1 MRYDMFCMH
10 VLISVLAIASFVI
23 NDSPLGKLS
32 FGETMIGTAFV
43 TVYAAVIIP
52 LILTDVVTGEYIP
65 YFFLDFRHLGS
76 LSILVFSLLICAT
89 GYSLSLLL
97 SFLNRKLYWRW
108 FRNLTA

>member
-1 MRYDMFCMH
+1 MIIMRYDMFCMH
-10 VLISVLAIASFVI
+10 VLIPVLAIASFVI

-43 TVYAAVIIP
+43 T
-52 LILTDVVTGEYIP
+52 GEYIP

-76 LSILVFSLLICAT
+76 LSILVFSLLIYAT

>member
-1 MRYDMFCMH
+1 MIIMRYDMFCMH

-32 FGETMIGTAFV
+32 FGETMIGTVFV
-43 TVYAAVIIP
+43 K
-52 LILTDVVTGEYIP
+52 GEYIP

-76 LSILVFSLLICAT
+76 LSILVFSLLIYAT

-97 SFLNRKLYWRW
+97 SFLNRKLYWCW